1 MPKTNPFKHLH
12 QDKDKEVS
20 NGDSSKPS
28 ALAKKV
34 SVLFFL
40 LFLLLF
46 RHYAP
51 WEPNYEQSDTLTC
64 KIFTLYFFIINQTLG
79 IVHEGGHGVCY
90 ILNCPEFMMVANGT
104 IFQLL
109 FPGLIAYY
117 YFKKGNVFAAMI
129 AFFFLGVSLQYT
141 AWYLSTAH
149 EGPILPAHKSF
160 LGVDAY
166 HDFHY
171 MLSATGLLAYEAVLA
186 GLVRFVAYAMMI
198 VSVLG
203 MFLDAFSNGGGQRE
217 NPQKEGRKK
226 IFK

>member
-12 QDKDKEVS
+12 LNRYREVH
-20 NGDSSKPS
+20 NGASSKPS
-28 ALAKKV
+28 TFVKKV
-34 SVLFFL
+34 LVLLFV

-46 RHYAP
+46 PHYVP
-51 WEPNYEQSDTLTC
+51 WEPNYEQSDTLAY

-90 ILNCPEFMMVANGT
+90 ILNCPEFITVANGT

-117 YFKKGNVFAAMI
+117 YYKKGNLFAAMI
-129 AFFFLGVSLQYT
+129 AFFFLGFSLQYT

-166 HDFHY
+166 HDFNY
-171 MLSATGLLAYEAVLA
+171 LLSAMGLLAHESMLTALT
-186 GLVRFVAYAMMI
+186 RFVAYFIMI

-203 MFLDAFSNGGGQRE
+203 MFLDAFSNGDKKRRE
-217 NPQKEGRKK
+217 YRKNTSK
-226 IFK
+226 